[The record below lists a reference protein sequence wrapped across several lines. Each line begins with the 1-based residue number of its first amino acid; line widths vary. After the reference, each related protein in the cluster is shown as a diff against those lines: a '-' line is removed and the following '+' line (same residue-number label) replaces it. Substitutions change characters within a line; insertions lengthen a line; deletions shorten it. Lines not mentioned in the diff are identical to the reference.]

1 MLPRPLRCGHSPV
14 RLVEQCGFDR
24 RALLRQGGECETD
37 FERRLQ
43 RIGRDMSRRRRNE
56 PVMGVD
62 EGLDAEVAE
71 DPLIDEAQ
79 FPRGTLSGA
88 PVSVLAGALSLHTAR
103 PLWSRDSRPFTLRPV
118 WSRGSRPLAPR
129 PVAGRFEAED
139 GTRVPVDRVVG
150 AVDAQLTAHP
160 QMDEQ
165 AEFGRGL
172 ARTSRR
178 PCSARTRFT
187 RP

>member
-1 MLPRPLRCGHSPV
+1 
-14 RLVEQCGFDR
+14 R

-37 FERRLQ
+37 FERGLQ

-79 FPRGTLSGA
+79 FPRGTLADA
-88 PVSVLAGALSLHTAR
+88 PVSVLAGALSRHT
-103 PLWSRDSRPFTLRPV
+103 PRPV
-118 WSRGSRPLAPR
+118 WRRDSCPLTPR
-129 PVAGRFEAED
+129 PIAGRFEAED
-139 GTRVPVDRVVG
+139 GTRMPVDRVIG

-165 AEFGRGL
+165 AEFGRRL
-172 ARTSRR
+172 ARR
-178 PCSARTRFT
+178 PRT
-187 RP
+187 P